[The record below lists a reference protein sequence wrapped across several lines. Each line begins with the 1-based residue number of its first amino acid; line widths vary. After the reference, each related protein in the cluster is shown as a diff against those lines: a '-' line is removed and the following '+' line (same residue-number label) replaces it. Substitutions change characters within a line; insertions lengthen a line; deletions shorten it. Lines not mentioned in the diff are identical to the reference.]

1 MKNEVKEL
9 ELVIKKLEQLVVEIG
24 FDSEIAKPII
34 TTISIIRAKIKILEK
49 SQ

>member
-1 MKNEVKEL
+1 MKNQIKEL
-9 ELVIKKLEQLVVEIG
+9 ENTIKNLEKLVVEIG
-24 FDSEIAKPII
+24 FESELAKPII

>member
-1 MKNEVKEL
+1 MKNQIKEL
-9 ELVIKKLEQLVVEIG
+9 ENTIKKLEELVVEIG
-24 FDSEIAKPII
+24 FESELAKPII